1 MTVPKKKFYAVRKG
15 RKTGIFLTWAAC
27 RKEVTGFP
35 GAEFKGFP
43 TREEAEQF
51 MGQKEA
57 AFETAGDDSLVAYVD
72 GSYDPRQ
79 PGRFA
84 FGAVLMQDGK
94 IIGEASQAVEDTELA
109 KMRNVAGEVQGAMY
123 AVRYGIDN
131 GFRLIHL
138 YYDYA
143 GIEKWCTGEW
153 KANLRGT
160 QALRNYYL
168 SVKDSITV
176 VFHKV
181 KSHTGVTYNERA
193 DQLAKGALTKRK

>member
-1 MTVPKKKFYAVRKG
+1 MTVQKKKFYAVRKG
-15 RKTGIFLTWAAC
+15 REPGIFLTWQDC
-27 RKEVTGFP
+27 RKAVTGFP

-57 AFETAGDDSLVAYVD
+57 ACETAGDDSLVAYVD

-84 FGAVLMQDGK
+84 FGAVLMKDGK
-94 IIGEASQAVEDTELA
+94 IINEVSQAVEDRELA

-123 AVRYGIDN
+123 AVRYGADN

-153 KANLRGT
+153 KANLEGT
-160 QALRNYYL
+160 RALRNYYL
-168 SVKDSITV
+168 SVKDRISVI
-176 VFHKV
+176 FHKV

-193 DQLAKGALTKRK
+193 DRLAKGALIKKK